1 MLQIKKEFFF
11 HIYSFI
17 FHCFIVKFDIVCAMV
32 VMVNVLNSRFH
43 VSILEWKKNI
53 ISKQLIDILLSTGIS
68 EVIHQFIV
76 V

>member
-1 MLQIKKEFFF
+1 
-11 HIYSFI
+11 
-17 FHCFIVKFDIVCAMV
+17 MV

-53 ISKQLIDILLSTGIS
+53 IGKQLIDILLSTGIS

-76 V
+76 VWFLNRYIYDVDVKTI